1 MMAAPPRHRARRARG
16 AVDAPGAEAETSAS
30 PGLASRDVPSEPAA
44 QTVQLDGSPL
54 IRVGARP
61 GLLTYLR
68 EIWAFRHF
76 IFYDSHS
83 RVASSNSTDSLGR
96 VWMVLNPLL
105 FGLAY
110 FFIFGILMDTGRGI
124 PNFVGYLV
132 IGVFTF
138 RFFTSAVTGGG
149 KSISGNKNVVQAFNF
164 PRACLVISATVRQLF
179 STVPVFLVMAGL
191 VLTIGDVKLS
201 GAERIPVHLSWYWLQ
216 FFPAIAL
223 ALLVMLGWSLALA
236 RAVDAYSDVAHL
248 ISFGTRIMF
257 YTSAVFFSI
266 DRWENKGV
274 DFMIPVMELNPLYC
288 VLDIIRQGWLYETMA
303 DPYRWQVLGAW
314 AVGSLIIGFIIFWR
328 GEENYGRE
336 R

>member
-1 MMAAPPRHRARRARG
+1 M
-16 AVDAPGAEAETSAS
+16 DAPGADAETPAG
-30 PGLASRDVPSEPAA
+30 PVPADRDVPAEPAVR
-44 QTVQLDGSPL
+44 TVRLDGSPL

-61 GLLTYLR
+61 GLFTYLR

-83 RVASSNSTDSLGR
+83 RVASSNSSDSLGR

-149 KSISGNKNVVQAFNF
+149 KSISGNKSVVQAFNF
-164 PRACLVISATVRQLF
+164 PRACLVISATVRQLL
-179 STVPVFLVMAGL
+179 SSVPVFFVMAAL

-201 GAERIPVHLSWYWLQ
+201 GAEQIPVHLSWYWLQ

-236 RAVDAYSDVAHL
+236 RAVDAVPDVAHL

-257 YTSAVFFSI
+257 YTSAVFFGIS
-266 DRWENKGV
+266 RWESRGLDV
-274 DFMIPVMELNPLYC
+274 MVTIMELNPLYC
-288 VLDIIRQGWLYETMA
+288 VLDIIRQGWLYESMA

-314 AVGSLIIGFIIFWR
+314 AVGSLVIGFIIFWR
-328 GEENYGRE
+328 GEETYGRE